1 MPRLSEGD
9 QIGPYRVLRLV
20 GAGGMGLVY
29 AAQDERLGRQVALKV
44 IRDEPGD
51 ESARKR
57 FWREARA
64 AAAVTHPNVC
74 QIFDVGEHGGEA
86 WLAMELL
93 DGEPLSARLA
103 RGPLAVAEAVPLAT
117 AVLAA
122 LQALHARG
130 LVHRDL
136 KPSNVF
142 LTPAGVK
149 LLDFG
154 LARPVA
160 GATDEATATELTQAG
175 ALAGTPQYMAPEQLR
190 GQPLDGRTDVFAAGA
205 LVFEML
211 AGRRAF
217 EGRTLF
223 EVTHAVLHEQP
234 PVLSGS
240 PAIVALDRALRR
252 ALSKRAEERQ
262 PSAQALAAELLAARE
277 LEDSGA
283 QARAQALTRL
293 IVLPFRLL
301 RPDAEIEFLGFSLP
315 DAITASL
322 SGLGSLLVRSSLAA
336 ARYAGEGPDL
346 ERLSR
351 EADVDVVLSGTLL
364 RSGDRLRVATQLVEA
379 PGGTLVC
386 SHQAQ
391 VAMGDVF
398 QLEDELVRR
407 IVEALAVPL
416 SARDAHRLDRESR
429 VPPRAYELYLRANR
443 LSLDPLRWD
452 EARALYERC
461 VAEAPDYA
469 PAWARFGR
477 VLRLLGKYFP
487 EQSEER
493 RRQAR
498 EAFER
503 ALRLDPDLP
512 LAHNLRANM
521 RVEEGQAPQVVVELV
536 QRARQGRPDP
546 ELFAGLVH
554 ACRYA
559 GLQAA
564 SLAAHEQ
571 ARRLDPQV
579 RTSVN
584 YTHFMTGAHALALS
598 SSPEDDGLV
607 RAYALAAMGRVLEAL
622 ALYAELE
629 RRLPEQMQRLVRAQR
644 LALEE
649 EAEPALALT
658 RDVRGWFRDP
668 EGLYVQ
674 TRFLARLGLRDESLE
689 LLEQALAGGFVSP
702 AALESE
708 AWFGP
713 ELRAEPRFMAL
724 LDQARRRAAE
734 AEAAFSAAG
743 GPALLGLAATRA

>member
-1 MPRLSEGD
+1 MARLQEGATL
-9 QIGPYRVLRLV
+9 GPYRVLRLL
-20 GAGGMGLVY
+20 GAGGMGEVY
-29 AAQDERLGRQVALKV
+29 AAEDERLGRQVALKV
-44 IRDEPGD
+44 IREQPDD
-51 ESARKR
+51 DSARRR

-74 QIFDVGEHGGEA
+74 QIFDVGETGGEA

-93 DGEPLSARLA
+93 EGEALSARLA
-103 RGPLAVAEAVPLAT
+103 RGALPVSEAVPLELG
-117 AVLAA
+117 VLGA

-142 LTPAGVK
+142 LTPSGVK

-160 GATDEATATELTQAG
+160 GAGEGATATELTQAG
-175 ALAGTPQYMAPEQLR
+175 ALVGTPQYMAPEQLR
-190 GQPLDGRTDVFAAGA
+190 GQPLDGRSDVFAAGA
-205 LVFEML
+205 LLFEML
-211 AGRRAF
+211 AGRKAF

-240 PAIVALDRALRR
+240 PAVAALDRAVRR
-252 ALSKRAEERQ
+252 ALSKRPEDRH
-262 PSAQALAAELLAARE
+262 PSAEALAAELQAARA

-301 RPDAEIEFLGFSLP
+301 RPDPEIDFLGFSLP

-336 ARYAGEGPDL
+336 ARYAGEAPDL

-364 RSGDRLRVATQLVEA
+364 RSGDRLRVSTQLVEA

-391 VAMGDVF
+391 VAVGDVF

-416 SARDAHRLDRESR
+416 SARDAGRLDRESR

-443 LSLDPLRWD
+443 LSLEPLHWD
-452 EARALYERC
+452 EARELYERC

-477 VLRLLGKYFP
+477 VLRLLGKYMP
-487 EQSEER
+487 DPSGSWRE
-493 RRQAR
+493 QAR
-498 EAFER
+498 EAFAR
-503 ALRLDPDLP
+503 ALRLDPDLS
-512 LAHNLRANM
+512 LAHNLRANL
-521 RVEEGQAPQVVVELV
+521 RVEEGQAVQVAVELV
-536 QRARQGRPDP
+536 ARARQGRPDP
-546 ELFAGLVH
+546 ELFAGLTH

-579 RTSVN
+579 RTSAT
-584 YTHFMTGAHALALS
+584 YTHFLAGAYEQALAS
-598 SSPEDDGLV
+598 APEDDSIV
-607 RAYALAAMGRVLEAL
+607 RAYALSALGRTPEAL
-622 ALYAELE
+622 AVYADLE
-629 RRLPEQMQRLVRAQR
+629 RRVPEHLRRLMSAQR
-644 LALEE
+644 LALEGQ
-649 EAEPALALT
+649 AGPALELT
-658 RDVRGWFRDP
+658 REALSWFRDP
-668 EGLYVQ
+668 EGIYLQ
-674 TRFLARLGLRDESLE
+674 TRFLARLGLVDESLS
-689 LLEQALAGGFVSP
+689 LLERVLAGGFVAP
-702 AALESE
+702 AALEHE
-708 AWFGP
+708 RWFGP
-713 ELRAEPRFMAL
+713 ELRAEPRFAAL

-734 AEAAFSAAG
+734 AEAAFAAAG
-743 GPALLGLAATRA
+743 GPALLGLTAARP

>member
-1 MPRLSEGD
+1 
-9 QIGPYRVLRLV
+9 
-20 GAGGMGLVY
+20 
-29 AAQDERLGRQVALKV
+29 
-44 IRDEPGD
+44 
-51 ESARKR
+51 
-57 FWREARA
+57 
-64 AAAVTHPNVC
+64 
-74 QIFDVGEHGGEA
+74 
-86 WLAMELL
+86 
-93 DGEPLSARLA
+93 
-103 RGPLAVAEAVPLAT
+103 
-117 AVLAA
+117 
-122 LQALHARG
+122 
-130 LVHRDL
+130 
-136 KPSNVF
+136 
-142 LTPAGVK
+142 VK

-160 GATDEATATELTQAG
+160 GAQGDATATELTQAG

-211 AGRRAF
+211 AGRKAF

-240 PAIVALDRALRR
+240 PAVAALDRAVRR
-252 ALSKRAEERQ
+252 ALSKRPEDRQ
-262 PSAQALAAELLAARE
+262 PSAEALAAELLAARA

-301 RPDAEIEFLGFSLP
+301 RPDPEIDFLGFSLP

-336 ARYAGEGPDL
+336 ARYAGEAPDL

-364 RSGDRLRVATQLVEA
+364 RAGERLRVSTQLVEA

-391 VAMGDVF
+391 VAVGDVF

-416 SARDAHRLDRESR
+416 SARDTRRLADESR
-429 VPPRAYELYLRANR
+429 VPPGAYELYLRANR
-443 LSLDPLRWD
+443 LSLDPLRWH

-461 VAEAPDYA
+461 VAEAPEYA
-469 PAWARFGR
+469 PAWARCGR
-477 VLRLLGKYFP
+477 VLRLLGKYMP
-487 EQSEER
+487 DPAGGWRQ
-493 RRQAR
+493 QAR
-498 EAFER
+498 ESFER

-512 LAHNLRANM
+512 LAHNLRANL

-536 QRARQGRPDP
+536 ERARQGRPDP
-546 ELFAGLVH
+546 ELFAGLTH

-559 GLQAA
+559 GLLEA

-584 YTHFMTGAHALALS
+584 YTHFVSGAHELALAAS
-598 SSPEDDGLV
+598 SEEEGIV
-607 RAYALAAMGRVLEAL
+607 RAYVLAALGREAEAL
-622 ALYAELE
+622 ATFAELE
-629 RRLPEQMQRLVRAQR
+629 RRVPEHLQRMLRAQR
-644 LALEE
+644 LALEGQ
-649 EAEPALALT
+649 AGPALELT
-658 RDVRGWFRDP
+658 REVLAWFRDP
-668 EGLYVQ
+668 EGIYMQ
-674 TRFLARLGLRDESLE
+674 ARFLARLDLVGETLE
-689 LLEQALAGGFVSP
+689 LLEGVLTGGYVSP

-708 AWFGP
+708 AWLGSR
-713 ELRAEPRFMAL
+713 LRSEPRFVAL
-724 LDQARRRAAE
+724 LPEARRRAAE
-734 AEAAFSAAG
+734 AAAAFAAAG
-743 GPALLGLAATRA
+743 GPALLGLGSARP

>member
-1 MPRLSEGD
+1 MARFQEGETL
-9 QIGPYRVLRLV
+9 GPYRVVRLL
-20 GAGGMGLVY
+20 GAGGMGEVY
-29 AAQDERLGRQVALKV
+29 AAEDQRLGRQVALKV
-44 IRDEPGD
+44 IRDQPD
-51 ESARKR
+51 DDSARRR

-64 AAAVTHPNVC
+64 AAAATHPNVC
-74 QIFDVGEHGGEA
+74 QIFDVGEEGGEA

-93 DGEPLSARLA
+93 EGEALSARLA
-103 RGPLAVAEAVPLAT
+103 RGALPVAEAVPLMLG
-117 AVLAA
+117 VLAA

-160 GATDEATATELTQAG
+160 AAGGATATELTQAG
-175 ALAGTPQYMAPEQLR
+175 VLVGTPQYMAPEQLR
-190 GQPLDGRTDVFAAGA
+190 GEPLDARSDVFAAGA
-205 LVFEML
+205 LLFEML
-211 AGRRAF
+211 AGRKAF

-240 PAIVALDRALRR
+240 AAVAALDRAVRR
-252 ALSKRAEERQ
+252 ALSKRPEERH
-262 PSAQALAAELLAARE
+262 PGAEALAAELQAARV

-301 RPDAEIEFLGFSLP
+301 RPDPEIDFLGFSLP

-336 ARYAGEGPDL
+336 ARYAGEAPDL

-364 RSGDRLRVATQLVEA
+364 RAGDRLRVSTQLVEA
-379 PGGTLVC
+379 PGGTLVA

-391 VAMGDVF
+391 VAVGDVF
-398 QLEDELVRR
+398 QLEDELVRS
-407 IVEALAVPL
+407 IVAALAVPL
-416 SARDAHRLDRESR
+416 SARDTRRLDRESR

-443 LSLDPLRWD
+443 LSLEPLHWG
-452 EARALYERC
+452 EARELYESC

-477 VLRLLGKYFP
+477 VLRLLGKYMP
-487 EQSEER
+487 DPSGSWRE
-493 RRQAR
+493 QAR
-498 EAFER
+498 EAFAR
-503 ALRLDPDLP
+503 ALRLDPDLS
-512 LAHNLRANM
+512 LAHNLRANLQ
-521 RVEEGQAPQVVVELV
+521 VEEGQALQVAVELV
-536 QRARQGRPDP
+536 ARARQGRPDP
-546 ELFAGLVH
+546 ELFAGLTH

-559 GLQAA
+559 GLLEA

-579 RTSVN
+579 RTSVA
-584 YTHFMTGAHALALS
+584 YTPSWPVPASRPWPARPRTTPSCGPTS
-598 SSPEDDGLV
+598 C
-607 RAYALAAMGRVLEAL
+607 
-622 ALYAELE
+622 
-629 RRLPEQMQRLVRAQR
+629 RR
-644 LALEE
+644 
-649 EAEPALALT
+649 
-658 RDVRGWFRDP
+658 
-668 EGLYVQ
+668 
-674 TRFLARLGLRDESLE
+674 
-689 LLEQALAGGFVSP
+689 
-702 AALESE
+702 
-708 AWFGP
+708 
-713 ELRAEPRFMAL
+713 
-724 LDQARRRAAE
+724 
-734 AEAAFSAAG
+734 SAAR
-743 GPALLGLAATRA
+743 PRRWPSTPTWSAASQSTCGAS